1 MSPDEIRFRSL
12 LIAMENK
19 TISFRAAR
27 IIVGGEA
34 RLTRLMESGK
44 IRYEKKHNYI
54 INAADCYRNIRP
66 RKQVLNNS
74 KC

>member
-1 MSPDEIRFRSL
+1 MSPDEIRYKSL

-19 TISFRAAR
+19 TVSFRTAT
-27 IIVGGEA
+27 IIVGGEV

-66 RKQVLNNS
+66 RKQVLN
-74 KC
+74 KIK